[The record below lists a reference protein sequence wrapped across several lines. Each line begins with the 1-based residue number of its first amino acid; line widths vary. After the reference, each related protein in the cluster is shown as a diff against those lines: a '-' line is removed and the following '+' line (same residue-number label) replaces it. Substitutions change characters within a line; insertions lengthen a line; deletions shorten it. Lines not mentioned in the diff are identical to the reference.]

1 MLKEIP
7 TDIQR
12 IIRTLLIQR
21 MEVTGL
27 TTSDGRKLY
36 FVNGHALSEDELR
49 TLSQKQL
56 LTSSEL
62 LNYTRARTAREAS

>member
-1 MLKEIP
+1 
-7 TDIQR
+7 
-12 IIRTLLIQR
+12 
-21 MEVTGL
+21 
-27 TTSDGRKLY
+27 
-36 FVNGHALSEDELR
+36 LSEDELR